1 MNPAWVSQ
9 LLNRSQTKVSIQ
21 DYDCFSCFFIFGEG
35 ITPRGS
41 LPNSPIT
48 SRPAAG
54 APPAALGLGAAFFC
68 FFSEASEASD
78 WRPLEKASGSS
89 GQPDFGWEGTE
100 GTSYL
105 FGPSPYR
112 SDSYVKISKS
122 HDISYIIIHYHTIN
136 AISSRIKTWNVLNR
150 TAPHL
155 RGWAGALLS
164 LLSHHWR
171 FNETRPSTSAQKGPF
186 SILQPNGKR
195 SHDHSLKSWEH
206 PWAIH
211 NISLQQEILIR
222 PAVSMRFPRNLVSPQ
237 KRTSFWWLMVEC
249 PSCLSVHF
257 HPCQAPSQVCHPRSP
272 HEWNSGATFRAVHGA
287 FAPGTGG
294 GSPWI
299 YRKDSDCR
307 GKMMKLWMKIDMD
320 SELLILCITILN

>member
-122 HDISYIIIHYHTIN
+122 HDISYIIIHYHTLSYYQCYQFKNQNLKRSQPHCTTPQRMSWSSSFSSFPSLEVQRNTSIDLRPKGPLQHPSAKRQTKPWPFTKIMGASMGHSQHKFATGN
-136 AISSRIKTWNVLNR
+136 TNSTCCQYEISSK
-150 TAPHL
+150 
-155 RGWAGALLS
+155 LS
-164 LLSHHWR
+164 LPPKKNKFLMVDGWVSQLPQRPFSPVPGAIPGLPPPQPSWVKFRSYVSSCSRRVCSWHGWR
-171 FNETRPSTSAQKGPF
+171 FTMDLPQ
-186 SILQPNGKR
+186 
-195 SHDHSLKSWEH
+195 
-206 PWAIH
+206 
-211 NISLQQEILIR
+211 
-222 PAVSMRFPRNLVSPQ
+222 RFRL
-237 KRTSFWWLMVEC
+237 
-249 PSCLSVHF
+249 
-257 HPCQAPSQVCHPRSP
+257 
-272 HEWNSGATFRAVHGA
+272 
-287 FAPGTGG
+287 
-294 GSPWI
+294 
-299 YRKDSDCR
+299 
-307 GKMMKLWMKIDMD
+307 
-320 SELLILCITILN
+320 